1 MKIKPWDA
9 TNRPVHRSA
18 RRSALSTSYLTR
30 PKGRFTSS
38 TTKQRLRRLQARRCA
53 SSVPWKTICSR
64 LQASTLVR
72 QSKRPASRPTLYAG
86 GSALST
92 CVPWLVKALSR
103 KSNLLE
109 ARKRA
114 WRGNAQIHSRNHC
127 YADGARS
134 GWAGCGELG
143 LDANQRGCDS
153 ASART
158 PRGRRGAGCFYGA
171 PCNASKQSDSA
182 NRQELDRRYE
192 GLHHELFHVSRNTRQ
207 SA

>member
-109 ARKRA
+109 ARKE
-114 WRGNAQIHSRNHC
+114 RG
-127 YADGARS
+127 
-134 GWAGCGELG
+134 GEVRKFILGIIATLMVLG
-143 LDANQRGCDS
+143 LGGLAVANLGLMPTNADATPPRL
-153 ASART
+153 AR
-158 PRGRRGAGCFYGA
+158 RVAA
-171 PCNASKQSDSA
+171 
-182 NRQELDRRYE
+182 
-192 GLHHELFHVSRNTRQ
+192 
-207 SA
+207 